1 MAKNSSFEVVE
12 MSDEKKKYVFYS
24 IIVLIIVSIL
34 ACLFLCSGVQDNGAG
49 VESVR
54 EQLGSA
60 ETTERE
66 ITEGIES
73 AEDRTRNIQDGI
85 EQGEAAVDNAAE
97 RADCIEENLTDA
109 DGLIAGCQ
117 RILENVRARGEEKNA
132 GN

>member
-1 MAKNSSFEVVE
+1 

-73 AEDRTRNIQDGI
+73 AEDKAAGIQERIERSEGGI
-85 EQGEAAVDNAAE
+85 REAEE
-97 RADCIEENLTDA
+97 RADCIEENFADA
-109 DGLIAGCQ
+109 DGLIADCQ
-117 RILENVRARGEEKNA
+117 RILENVRRRGEEKTA